1 MRNTNNVTDNY
12 TPAMKQTQPLLH
24 PAAAPA
30 NSRGTNPLLR
40 LVAICGVAASLVL
53 SACGGGGDSPTGVQ
67 LAAGGGT
74 GGSRGPAAGR
84 PLVPVTEAPVLAA
97 DQTGCA
103 PVNNI
108 DVGPGAGMLANL
120 SDVPWS
126 TLKGCDTVRIFPK
139 AGNLPYREMILIS
152 AGTDVT
158 PTAPN
163 QFMRVVGMQ
172 DANGNRPIIDGT
184 NATQLETVGGVTRG
198 LRYHDTFSTP
208 NQNGTG
214 GPALYKFGIVMV
226 SAQLGYN
233 YSKGPP
239 AYVSIENLDIRN
251 ADYNGPFVSN
261 SQPQATDNYD
271 AFTACL
277 YIEAAQHVVIK
288 NNIMQ
293 NCGNGM
299 FINSK
304 GGALVELSQ
313 DILVDGNRMFNNGN
327 PKIVDAAGKVLSG
340 GFSEHNSYT
349 EAQGIIF
356 QNNFFGNMRNGGKG
370 DCLKDRSSG
379 LIVRY
384 NTFTSDCGLPLHL
397 VDPTGGEKMISDQPD
412 FGQTYVY
419 GNLFDRATP
428 PAASGPAHSSL
439 VLYGGDSYLF
449 YQYRKGTL
457 FFNNNTVIV
466 RGDHV
471 YTQYPEAFWFN
482 LQQPEAIAEVRNN
495 VFYSLPETPGDIG
508 KVQTFAYGAGTVN
521 MANNWVS
528 PTATKFWAGQVNNAF
543 LTGWETNIGTANNP
557 QFVDEAQHDYR
568 PAAGSPLINAGTG
581 LAGFYTPSSQPA
593 GSLAAVPTPRPLSG
607 TIDLGAFEF

>member
-1 MRNTNNVTDNY
+1 MR
-12 TPAMKQTQPLLH
+12 
-24 PAAAPA
+24 
-30 NSRGTNPLLR
+30 RFI
-40 LVAICGVAASLVL
+40 AICGTALSLAL
-53 SACGGGGDSPTGVQ
+53 SACGGGGDTPTGVQ
-67 LAAGGGT
+67 LAAGGSGGQG
-74 GGSRGPAAGR
+74 GGSGR
-84 PLVPVTEAPVLAA
+84 PLVPVTETPVLAV
-97 DQTGCA
+97 DQTGCTQGI
-103 PVNNI
+103 NNI
-108 DVGPGAGMLANL
+108 DVGPPPATFANL

-163 QFMRVVGMQ
+163 KFMRVLGMP
-172 DANGNRPIIDGT
+172 DANGTRPIIDGT
-184 NATQLETVGGVTRG
+184 NATQLETIPGNAPRG
-198 LRYHDTFSTP
+198 LRYHDTFSTKKWD
-208 NQNGTG
+208 GTG

-233 YSKGPP
+233 FSAGPP
-239 AYVSIENLDIRN
+239 AYIGIENLDIRN
-251 ADYNGPFVSN
+251 ADYNGPFVPN

-288 NNIMQ
+288 NNSMQ
-293 NCGNGM
+293 NCGNGI

-304 GGALVELSQ
+304 DASMNELSQ
-313 DILVDGNRMFNNGN
+313 DILVDGNRLFNNGN
-327 PKIVDAAGKVLSG
+327 PKIVDAAGNVATG

-349 EAQGIIF
+349 EAQGVIF

-397 VDPTGGEKMISDQPD
+397 VDPTGGGALISDQPD
-412 FGQTYVY
+412 FQQTYVY
-419 GNLFDRATP
+419 GNLFDRTAP
-428 PAASGPAHSSL
+428 PAASGPAHMSL
-439 VLYGGDSYLF
+439 VLYGGDSWLF

-466 RGDHV
+466 RGDQV
-471 YTQYPEAFWFN
+471 YANYPEAFWFS
-482 LQQPEAIAEVRNN
+482 LLQPEAVADVRNN
-495 VFYSLPETPGDIG
+495 VFYSLPVTPGDPG
-508 KVQTFAYGAGTVN
+508 KVQTFVFGQGTVN
-521 MANNWVS
+521 LSNNWVS
-528 PTATKFWAGQVNNAF
+528 PNATKFWAGQVNHASLN
-543 LTGWETNIGTANNP
+543 GWETNIGSSNNP
-557 QFVDEAQHDYR
+557 QFANEAQHDYR

-581 LAGFYTPSSQPA
+581 LFGLYTPSSQPGGNA
-593 GSLAAVPTPRPLSG
+593 TAAPTPRPQNG
-607 TIDLGAFEF
+607 VIDLGAFEF